1 MTSRT
6 WLLSG
11 VPRSGTS
18 LCCRLA
24 GELPDTVA
32 LSEPIRRKEYG
43 GMETPAGASAR
54 IGEFAEQARERILAE
69 RRASSIQVMG
79 RLDDNRTA
87 SAHTAAG
94 LRRLSSGWGEI
105 AIDKPL
111 SARFTLLIK
120 HNALFAALL
129 PRLAGSFGCLALV
142 RNPLSA
148 LASWQTVDLPV
159 HRGRIPAGEEL
170 DQRLS
175 FALDEEPDVLRRQ
188 IIVLDWFFA
197 RYRAHLPPENIIRY
211 EDLIETGGLAI
222 LAWGDNRHD
231 PPERVWRMLGDVD
244 VVLLPVDDSRHVM
257 GFDHVASIIAT
268 LRPRVVVPHH
278 YYIMDVTLRQS
289 TLQPAEE
296 WLRSQGAA
304 VRRLDGPACS
314 YSREELDSLPDRRV
328 DFFGPHVAFDRDA
341 WHAART

>member
-1 MTSRT
+1 MDIDTGLHAWKQRSNHNRMIALQKTGPEPGTGAVELAYFGGSAFRITTPGGLTVMIDPWRNHPSRR
-6 WLLSG
+6 W
-11 VPRSGTS
+11 
-18 LCCRLA
+18 
-24 GELPDTVA
+24 
-32 LSEPIRRKEYG
+32 
-43 GMETPAGASAR
+43 
-54 IGEFAEQARERILAE
+54 
-69 RRASSIQVMG
+69 
-79 RLDDNRTA
+79 
-87 SAHTAAG
+87 
-94 LRRLSSGWGEI
+94 
-105 AIDKPL
+105 
-111 SARFTLLIK
+111 
-120 HNALFAALL
+120 
-129 PRLAGSFGCLALV
+129 
-142 RNPLSA
+142 
-148 LASWQTVDLPV
+148 
-159 HRGRIPAGEEL
+159 
-170 DQRLS
+170 
-175 FALDEEPDVLRRQ
+175 
-188 IIVLDWFFA
+188 DWFFDDFPPTA
-197 RYRAHLPPENIIRY
+197 VDIGVSTHAHFDHDALHRLDAHVLIDRLIGTWEFGDVRITGIADKHATDSSAAVYDFREIIRRF
-211 EDLIETGGLAI
+211 DGVDITPPDNPRSWDHCLLLIETGGLAI

>member
-1 MTSRT
+1 MDIDTGLHAWKQGSNHNRMIALQKTAPGPGTGAVELAYFGGSAFRITTPGGLTVMIDPWRNHPSRR
-6 WLLSG
+6 W
-11 VPRSGTS
+11 
-18 LCCRLA
+18 
-24 GELPDTVA
+24 
-32 LSEPIRRKEYG
+32 
-43 GMETPAGASAR
+43 
-54 IGEFAEQARERILAE
+54 
-69 RRASSIQVMG
+69 
-79 RLDDNRTA
+79 
-87 SAHTAAG
+87 
-94 LRRLSSGWGEI
+94 
-105 AIDKPL
+105 
-111 SARFTLLIK
+111 
-120 HNALFAALL
+120 
-129 PRLAGSFGCLALV
+129 
-142 RNPLSA
+142 
-148 LASWQTVDLPV
+148 
-159 HRGRIPAGEEL
+159 
-170 DQRLS
+170 
-175 FALDEEPDVLRRQ
+175 
-188 IIVLDWFFA
+188 DWFFDDFPPTA
-197 RYRAHLPPENIIRY
+197 VDIGISTHAHFDHDALHRLDAHVLIDRLIGTWEFGDVRITGIADKHATDSSAAVYDFREIIRRF
-211 EDLIETGGLAI
+211 DGVDITPPDNPRSWDHCLLLIETGGLAI

-268 LRPRVVVPHH
+268 LRPRIVVPHH